1 MEGQDQHI
9 TLSFDLHIHAVT
21 HTHAYMLHIYMRC
34 TRYIYIKRHEANEQ
48 KAKKVQQEYSTKHCN
63 QGGYKSESLRNHWT
77 ITEESLAEFLFF
89 PHAVSMK
96 MAAEIYSIYNKDFL

>member
-1 MEGQDQHI
+1 MHI
-9 TLSFDLHIHAVT
+9 CYTYICVAHTLYIHKV
-21 HTHAYMLHIYMRC
+21 
-34 TRYIYIKRHEANEQ
+34 NEQ

-96 MAAEIYSIYNKDFL
+96 MAAEIYSIYKNKDFL

>member
-1 MEGQDQHI
+1 MHI
-9 TLSFDLHIHAVT
+9 CYTYICVAHTLYIHKV
-21 HTHAYMLHIYMRC
+21 
-34 TRYIYIKRHEANEQ
+34 NEQ

-63 QGGYKSESLRNHWT
+63 QGGYKSESQRNHWT

-96 MAAEIYSIYNKDFL
+96 MAAEIYSIYKNKNFL